1 MKKIILFASGS
12 GTNAETIVRY
22 FAARKTAKVEAV
34 FTNNPSAMVIARAQS
49 HQVPVVVF
57 TRAEF
62 ESGKVLEIMNQYSP
76 DLIVLAGFLL
86 KMPAAIVQ
94 AFPDKILNIHPALLP
109 KYGGKGMY
117 GLHVHQA
124 VLDHNETETG
134 ISIHVVNEHY
144 DEGALLF
151 QQSVS
156 IVGCQSAEEV
166 AQKVHEL
173 EHTYFSSVIESYL
186 TSQTAC

>member
-12 GTNAETIVRY
+12 GTNAETIVRH
-22 FAARKTAKVEAV
+22 FASQKTAKVEAV

-62 ESGKVLEIMNQYSP
+62 ESGKVLEIMKQFSP
-76 DLIVLAGFLL
+76 DLIVLAGFLW

-124 VLDHNETETG
+124 VLDHNETDTG

-173 EHTYFSSVIESYL
+173 EHAYFSSVIESYL
-186 TSQTAC
+186 TSQTAG

>member
-12 GTNAETIVRY
+12 GTNAEAIIRH
-22 FAARKTAKVEAV
+22 FASQKTAKVEAV

-49 HQVPVVVF
+49 LNVPVVIF

-62 ESGKVLEIMNQYSP
+62 ESGKVLEIMKQFSP
-76 DLIVLAGFLL
+76 DLIVLAGFLW

-156 IVGCQSAEEV
+156 IVHCQSAEEV

-173 EHTYFSSVIESYL
+173 EHVYFSSVIESYL
-186 TSQTAC
+186 TSQTAG